1 MSDDNES
8 RPPHQSSP
16 TTHTTMSSLTT
27 PGQGGRG
34 IGDEDDGDVVEVMP
48 GVVTAILP
56 ALHSVF
62 DCPNIELCIVKGMS
76 GWRCA
81 WCDQSCPNL
90 HATRALAHLLRRKKC
105 DI

>member
-1 MSDDNES
+1 
-8 RPPHQSSP
+8 
-16 TTHTTMSSLTT
+16 MSSLTT

-34 IGDEDDGDVVEVMP
+34 ISDEDDEDVVEVMP
-48 GVVTAILP
+48 GLVPAILP

-62 DCPNIELCIVKGMS
+62 DCLDIELCIVKGKS

-81 WCDQSCPNL
+81 WCDQSFPNF
-90 HATRALAHLLRRKKC
+90 HAIRALAHLLRRKMC